1 MKNLFFYS
9 SGLGKIGMAENGN
22 AITNLYFQS
31 EAIPRDAVIYE
42 TDLLKEAG
50 RQLQA
55 YFSGKLRV
63 FNLPLAP
70 NGTAFQL
77 RVWQSLQTIPYGET
91 RSYQEIA
98 QSIGNK
104 KACRAVGQA
113 NNRNPIPIIIPCHR
127 VIGANGK
134 LVGYGSGLEIKA
146 RLLELEKQYGDL

>member
-1 MKNLFFYS
+1 MKNLFFYP
-9 SGLGKIGMAENGN
+9 SGLGKIGIAENGK
-22 AITNLYFQS
+22 AITNLYFQN
-31 EAIPRDAVIYE
+31 EAIPQDAVIYE

-50 RQLQA
+50 GQLQA

-63 FNLPLAP
+63 FKLPLALG
-70 NGTAFQL
+70 GTDFMR

-98 QSIGNK
+98 QSIDNK

-134 LVGYGSGLEIKA
+134 LVGYGSGLGIKA
-146 RLLELEKQYGDL
+146 KLLELEKQYGDL

>member
-1 MKNLFFYS
+1 MKNIFFYS
-9 SGLGKIGMAENGN
+9 TGIGKIGIAAEDNF
-22 AITNLYFQS
+22 ITNVYFQV
-31 EAIPRDAVIYE
+31 EPVPNDAVIQE

-55 YFSGKLRV
+55 YFSGNLRV
-63 FNLPLAP
+63 FSLPLAP
-70 NGTAFQL
+70 RGTTFQL
-77 RVWQSLQTIPYGET
+77 RVWQSLQAIPYGET

-113 NNRNPIPIIIPCHR
+113 NNRNPIAIIIPCHR
-127 VIGANGK
+127 VIGADGK

-146 RLLELEKQYGDL
+146 RLLELEKQYGVL

>member
-63 FNLPLAP
+63 FTLPLAP
-70 NGTAFQL
+70 AGTDFM
-77 RVWQSLQTIPYGET
+77 RSVWQSLQTIPYGET

-146 RLLELEKQYGDL
+146 KLLELEKQYGNL